1 MRLTTIWT
9 LPAATLREK
18 IARTGDWAA
27 QTLAQRLP
35 ARVRYWATMQSIARA
50 TSGRRGQ
57 VMATP
62 LAEVLSSLD
71 GGPDA

>member
-9 LPAATLREK
+9 LPAAPLREK

-27 QTLAQRLP
+27 QTVAQRLP

-50 TSGRRGQ
+50 TKDRPGH

-62 LAEVLSSLD
+62 LDEVLAGLD
-71 GGPDA
+71 GGPR

>member
-27 QTLAQRLP
+27 QNVAAALP
-35 ARVRYWATMQSIARA
+35 ARIRYWATLASIGRA
-50 TSGRRGQ
+50 TKDRNEN

-62 LAEVLSSLD
+62 LGEVIRRLD
-71 GGPDA
+71 GGPR